1 MAIEAERAV
10 ASSSMC
16 GADLLAALADHG
28 VHEAPLTVAGLAAST
43 GRDRGLVARLA
54 DDLCEL
60 GLIERDAATRGL
72 RLGWGLYAAAARLV
86 DARFDSR
93 GQQLAERLAVQCGE
107 MVHVVRRRGS
117 MSVTVAEAMPRASV
131 RGVSWLGRSQPV
143 VRADA
148 GPILLMDLSPI
159 ELRTLLGDGP
169 FPPST
174 GANAPSTM
182 DALEQYIARARAE
195 GVGILSD
202 YVDAGTASVGAPI
215 FDFRRRVVGA
225 VVVVGAA
232 DRLSAAVDSLVDS
245 VRAGADE
252 LSAALGWSPP
262 STVGSL

>member
-1 MAIEAERAV
+1 
-10 ASSSMC
+10 
-16 GADLLAALADHG
+16 
-28 VHEAPLTVAGLAAST
+28 
-43 GRDRGLVARLA
+43 
-54 DDLCEL
+54 
-60 GLIERDAATRGL
+60 
-72 RLGWGLYAAAARLV
+72 
-86 DARFDSR
+86 
-93 GQQLAERLAVQCGE
+93 
-107 MVHVVRRRGS
+107 
-117 MSVTVAEAMPRASV
+117 
-131 RGVSWLGRSQPV
+131 
-143 VRADA
+143 
-148 GPILLMDLSPI
+148 MDLSPI